1 MSPSSAPLMQKPPA
15 ERTFVVAV
23 TVLSLA
29 AVGQLVAV
37 VTALAPQLDL
47 EKIGHSIIASR
58 AAAPT
63 AAATPQA
70 SSTTADETSNAA
82 VVNDLIAKGQQLEA
96 NGDYQG
102 ALDVMNQANQ
112 MMPGRAGILYGIAL
126 AQNALGKTAD
136 AVATLQKLIALPPS
150 QDPADAPY
158 RAQAQAALVQMGGV
172 APAASTPT
180 AGASPASAATA
191 GNAASMRDD
200 VGIPIGSVMGI
211 VEAQL
216 VDGDPG
222 SKNLRVATKGA
233 GGQQIDSHKFQAT
246 VDFYEKD
253 DHDQIVHNDAPR
265 PSEWLSAPVD
275 WSNSEPEIFQVKYR
289 LPLADR
295 GDLPPLQYYGY
306 IVAIYYNGELQ
317 DERSDQPALLQQ
329 YPPPLHK
336 ELPAGNQ

>member
-1 MSPSSAPLMQKPPA
+1 MQKPPA

-47 EKIGHSIIASR
+47 EKIGHSIVANR
-58 AAAPT
+58 ATAPAATP
-63 AAATPQA
+63 TPQA
-70 SSTTADETSNAA
+70 SSAAADEASNAA

-102 ALDVMNQANQ
+102 ALDVMSQANQ

-136 AVATLQKLIALPPS
+136 AIATLNKLVALPPS

-158 RAQAQAALVQMGGV
+158 RTQAQAALAQMGGA
-172 APAASTPT
+172 APTSAPT
-180 AGASPASAATA
+180 SGGNPPSAATA

-216 VDGDPG
+216 ADGDPG
-222 SKNLRVATKGA
+222 TKNLRVATKGA
-233 GGQQIDSHKFQAT
+233 GGQQIDSRKFQAT

-275 WSNSEPEIFQVKYR
+275 WANSEPEIFQVKYR

-336 ELPAGNQ
+336 ELPAAGNQ

>member
-1 MSPSSAPLMQKPPA
+1 MQKPPA

-47 EKIGHSIIASR
+47 EKIGHSIVASR
-58 AAAPT
+58 AAAP
-63 AAATPQA
+63 AAATNPQA
-70 SSTTADETSNAA
+70 SNAAADEASNAA

-112 MMPGRAGILYGIAL
+112 LMPGRAGILYGIAL
-126 AQNALGKTAD
+126 AQNALGKTSD
-136 AVATLQKLIALPPS
+136 AVATLQKLVALPPS

-158 RAQAQAALVQMGGV
+158 RAQAQAALTQMGGAA
-172 APAASTPT
+172 APAAAGPAAAANT
-180 AGASPASAATA
+180 AGATTT
-191 GNAASMRDD
+191 GNSASMRDD

-211 VEAQL
+211 VEAHL

-222 SKNLRVATKGA
+222 TKNLRVATKGG
-233 GGQQIDSHKFQAT
+233 GGQQIDSRKFQAT

-275 WSNSEPEIFQVKYR
+275 WANSEPEIFQVKYR

-295 GDLPPLQYYGY
+295 GDLSPLQYYGY

-336 ELPAGNQ
+336 ELPAAGNQ

>member
-1 MSPSSAPLMQKPPA
+1 PA
-15 ERTFVVAV
+15 T
-23 TVLSLA
+23 S
-29 AVGQLVAV
+29 
-37 VTALAPQLDL
+37 TAGGA
-47 EKIGHSIIASR
+47 
-58 AAAPT
+58 
-63 AAATPQA
+63 AAAT
-70 SSTTADETSNAA
+70 
-82 VVNDLIAKGQQLEA
+82 
-96 NGDYQG
+96 
-102 ALDVMNQANQ
+102 
-112 MMPGRAGILYGIAL
+112 
-126 AQNALGKTAD
+126 
-136 AVATLQKLIALPPS
+136 
-150 QDPADAPY
+150 
-158 RAQAQAALVQMGGV
+158 
-172 APAASTPT
+172 
-180 AGASPASAATA
+180 
-191 GNAASMRDD
+191 GNSASMRDD

-222 SKNLRVATKGA
+222 TKNLRVATKGA
-233 GGQQIDSHKFQAT
+233 GGQQIDSRKFQAT

-275 WSNSEPEIFQVKYR
+275 WANSEPEIFQVKYR

-336 ELPAGNQ
+336 ELSAGNQ